1 MSTQL
6 HAGGHWTVQVG
17 RHHLDPAPSRWR
29 TLDCAGP
36 SSSSRPSSTLADTGL
51 CWSVVIIST
60 ERYLA
65 VCAPLIAY
73 RIGRRRL
80 RYAVVVIVAASIAF
94 NAPRFFEFRP
104 TAVPLAPPPP
114 PPPGAERPP
123 LAADGTATAPPVS
136 AATQIV
142 LGGTWLRYDELYM
155 YAYNTALY
163 CVVVELADQSC
174 PWVGSTHGLGVE
186 IFGQTSKYPWVDMG
200 VGFGLALGL
209 GIGLGLV
216 LHMIDMI

>member
-1 MSTQL
+1 M
-6 HAGGHWTVQVG
+6 
-17 RHHLDPAPSRWR
+17 
-29 TLDCAGP
+29 
-36 SSSSRPSSTLADTGL
+36 
-51 CWSVVIIST
+51 
-60 ERYLA
+60 
-65 VCAPLIAY
+65 CAPLIAY

-114 PPPGAERPP
+114 PPP
-123 LAADGTATAPPVS
+123 AADGTATAPPVS

-163 CVVVELADQSC
+163 CVVDQSC
-174 PWVGSTHGLGVE
+174 PWVGLTHRLGVE
-186 IFGQTSKYPWVDMG
+186 IFGQTSKYPWVEFRSMG
-200 VGFGLALGL
+200 LGL
-209 GIGLGLV
+209 GLG
-216 LHMIDMI
+216 